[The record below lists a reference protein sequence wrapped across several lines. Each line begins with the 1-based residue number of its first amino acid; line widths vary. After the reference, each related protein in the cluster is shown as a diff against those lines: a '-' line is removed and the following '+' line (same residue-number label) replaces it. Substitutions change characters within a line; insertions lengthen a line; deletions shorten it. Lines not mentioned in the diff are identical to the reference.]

1 MNYKIAFKLENGKTQ
16 FSPWLMK
23 DDPQGAIDHAK
34 SYVNVHHAMIMGRSY
49 LRFPA
54 NPNRAGKSEG
64 EWRRNQMVIAGQ
76 SKAYGCPCP
85 PAAPYI

>member
-34 SYVNVHHAMIMGRSY
+34 SYVNVHHAISADVLDDNGTVI
-49 LRFPA
+49 FTVP
-54 NPNRAGKSEG
+54 GKPKPG
-64 EWRRNQMVIAGQ
+64 A
-76 SKAYGCPCP
+76 KK
-85 PAAPYI
+85 